1 MTIPRLKSAAKRP
14 ITRSIMPA
22 QRPVSP
28 ARALELPPREDVLVA
43 RQPILDRRLEVMGYE
58 LLYRTSE
65 NLGAADPEHAEQATS
80 RVIADA
86 FGELGLERLVGAR
99 PAFVNLTREF
109 LLTVRPLPLAPG
121 RVVLELLEDQLV
133 DDELLEVLREVVGKG
148 FALALDDFVYD
159 ESQDPLLELASIVKV
174 DVRALAQEEVFEQ
187 FALLRDRGVKTIAEK
202 VETLEEYETYRDAGF
217 DYFQGYFYARPS
229 VVHRQRVPEAIGSLG
244 DIQSAGGDFDS
255 VQRVILR
262 DVGLSYRLLRYA
274 NSAFIGLP
282 TPVGSV
288 REALVRLGARTVQQ
302 WATMLVLAGLPGKPH
317 QLVATAL
324 LRARMCQLAVPPRNR
339 HLMDRLFT
347 VGMFSVIDA
356 LLDMPMEEALTG
368 LPLDDDVTTALL
380 GGDSVEGDVLKRVLA
395 YERGDFDALD
405 LDGEDDILARVY
417 PIALAWADAAAQGIG

>member
-1 MTIPRLKSAAKRP
+1 
-14 ITRSIMPA
+14 MPA
-22 QRPVSP
+22 QRPVNEV
-28 ARALELPPREDVLVA
+28 RALELPPREDVLVA
-43 RQPILDRRLEVMGYE
+43 RQPILDSKLDVMGYE
-58 LLYRTSE
+58 LLYRTSA
-65 NLGAADPEHAEQATS
+65 NLGGADPDHGEAATS
-80 RVIADA
+80 RVLADA

-99 PAFVNLTREF
+99 PAFVNFTRDF

-121 RVVLELLEDQLV
+121 RVVLELLEDQEI
-133 DDELLEVLREVVGKG
+133 DDELLSVLRECVGKG

-159 ESQDPLLELASIVKV
+159 ETQEPLLELASIVKV
-174 DVRALAQEEVFEQ
+174 DVRALAPEEVLEQ
-187 FALLRDRGVKTIAEK
+187 LALLRGRGVRTVAEK
-202 VETLEEYETYRDAGF
+202 VETVEEYERYRDAGF
-217 DYFQGYFYARPS
+217 DFFQGYFFARPS

-282 TPVGSV
+282 SPVGSV
-288 REALVRLGARTVQQ
+288 REAIVRLGARTVQQ

-317 QLVATAL
+317 ALVSTAL

-356 LLDMPMEEALTG
+356 LLDMPMEEALAG
-368 LPLDDDVTTALL
+368 LPLDDDVLAALL
-380 GGDSVEGDVLKRVLA
+380 GGESVEGEVLRRVLA
-395 YERGDFDALD
+395 YERGDFDSLD

-417 PIALAWADAAAQGIG
+417 PIALAWADAAALSVS

>member
-1 MTIPRLKSAAKRP
+1 
-14 ITRSIMPA
+14 MPA

-28 ARALELPPREDVLVA
+28 ARALELPPLEDVLVA
-43 RQPILDRRLEVMGYE
+43 RQPILDARLEVMGYE
-58 LLYRTSE
+58 LLYRTSK
-65 NLGAADPEHAEQATS
+65 NLGAATADEGEQATS
-80 RVIADA
+80 RVIANA

-99 PAFVNLTREF
+99 PAFVNFTRDF

-121 RVVLELLEDQLV
+121 RVVLELLEDQVL
-133 DDELLEVLREVVGKG
+133 DEDLFGVLRELVAKG

-159 ESQDPLLELASIVKV
+159 ESQEPLLELASIAKV
-174 DVRALAQEEVFEQ
+174 DVRALAREEALEQ
-187 FALLRDRGVKTIAEK
+187 LALLRRHGLRTVAEK
-202 VETLEEYETYRDAGF
+202 VETVEQYEDFRQAGF

-229 VVHRQRVPEAIGSLG
+229 VLHRQRVPEALGSLG
-244 DIQSAGGDFDS
+244 EIQSAGGDFDN

-282 TPVGSV
+282 SPVGSV
-288 REALVRLGARTVQQ
+288 REALIRLGARTVQQ

-347 VGMFSVIDA
+347 VGMFSVIDG
-356 LLDMPMEEALTG
+356 LLDMPMEEALAG
-368 LPLDDDVTTALL
+368 LPLDDDVTAALL
-380 GGDSVEGDVLKRVLA
+380 GGDSIEGQVLKRVLA
-395 YERGDFDALD
+395 YERGDFDMLD
-405 LDGEDDILARVY
+405 FDGEDDILARVY
-417 PIALAWADAAAQGIG
+417 PVALAWSDSAARGVA

>member
-1 MTIPRLKSAAKRP
+1 
-14 ITRSIMPA
+14 MPA
-22 QRPVSP
+22 QRTDSP

-43 RQPILDRRLEVMGYE
+43 RQPILDRRLDVMGYE
-58 LLYRTSE
+58 LLYRTSA
-65 NLGAADPEHAEQATS
+65 NLGSANPEQAEQATS

-99 PAFVNLTREF
+99 PAFVNLTRDF
-109 LLTVRPLPLAPG
+109 LLAVRPLPLAPD
-121 RVVLELLEDQLV
+121 RVVLELLEDQVV
-133 DDELLEVLREVVGKG
+133 DDALIDVLHELVGKG

-159 ESQDPLLELASIVKV
+159 GTQEPLLDLASIAKV
-174 DVRALAQEEVFEQ
+174 DVRALAPEEAIEQ
-187 FALLRDRGVKTIAEK
+187 LELLRARGIKTVAEK
-202 VETLEEYETYRDAGF
+202 VETLEEFELYRDAGF
-217 DYFQGYFYARPS
+217 DFFQGYFYARPS
-229 VVHRQRVPEAIGSLG
+229 VIHRQRVPEALGSLG
-244 DIQSAGGDFDS
+244 EIQSAGGDFDS

-282 TPVGSV
+282 SPVGSV
-288 REALVRLGARTVQQ
+288 REALIRLGARTVQQ

-356 LLDMPMEEALTG
+356 LLDMPMEEALSG
-368 LPLDDDVTTALL
+368 LPLDDDVMTALL
-380 GGDSVEGDVLKRVLA
+380 GGGSIEGDVLQRVLA
-395 YERGDFDALD
+395 YERGDFDLLD
-405 LDGEDDILARVY
+405 LDGEDDILARIY
-417 PIALAWADAAAQGIG
+417 PVALAWSDAAAQGIG